1 MKRRDFL
8 LSGCARL
15 LVCAT
20 LPPLLAQALP
30 AETHRGGRVGW
41 ARLKTPSEHWS
52 RHTGSDGTLSDF
64 IRTHTTLNMEPEWRA
79 ADPER
84 LEELG
89 AFPFL
94 FCTDLAPIVSP
105 KSLANLSEYLRR
117 GGFLLVDACCNREIN
132 PDDDLFLANNTAVFR
147 RLLPEM
153 SIKVLPQDH
162 PIYTCYFTPKARPP
176 HTHYRN
182 ILDPKR
188 ERHGLYGIY
197 LGDRLASLLSLSGLQ
212 CGWDH
217 MVAPPG
223 HPEECMKMVVN
234 IYVTAMTA

>member
-1 MKRRDFL
+1 MNRRDFL
-8 LSGCARL
+8 FSGCARL

-20 LPPLLAQALP
+20 LPPLLVQSLP

-94 FCTDLAPIVSP
+94 FCTDLTPIVSP
-105 KSLANLSEYLRR
+105 KSLANLSEYLHR

-132 PDDDLFLANNTAVFR
+132 PDPDVYYDNNVTAFR

-153 SIKVLPQDH
+153 TVKRFPDDH
-162 PIYTCYFTPKARPP
+162 PVYTCYFTPKARPP
-176 HTHYRN
+176 HTYAENNYNPRWAA
-182 ILDPKR
+182 K
-188 ERHGLYGIY
+188 GLYGVY
-197 LGDRLASLLSLSGLQ
+197 LGDRLASVLSLSGLQ
-212 CGWDH
+212 CGWDR